1 MTLPV
6 PRWSSPP
13 RRWDPLREFEDLY
26 EQMGQLMQSTFGR
39 APGAAWV
46 PLADLSE
53 TEDAYVVEVDLP
65 GVKRDDVNV
74 EVNGNELAITGEIKE
89 RERVGW
95 FRHRTRRTGQF
106 EYRTTLPRDVDAEK
120 IEATMAEGVL
130 NVRVPKSEQ
139 AKPRRIPITQ
149 G

>member
-1 MTLPV
+1 MTLPA
-6 PRWSSPP
+6 PRSSSPP
-13 RRWDPLREFEDLY
+13 RRWDPFREFEDLY

-39 APGAAWV
+39 VPDAAWV

-74 EVNGNELAITGEIKE
+74 EVNGNQVAITGEIKE

-95 FRHRTRRTGQF
+95 FRYRTRRTGRF
-106 EYRTTLPRDVDAEK
+106 EYRTSLPRDVDAEK
-120 IEATMAEGVL
+120 IEATMTEGVL
-130 NVRVPKSEQ
+130 TVRVPKSEQ
-139 AKPRRIPITQ
+139 AKPRRIQITE